1 MDAMGAR
8 ILLLQDA
15 VYFPSYGGGNKANRL
30 LLTALAARGFE
41 CHAVSRIP
49 GERRILA
56 DRFSVEALAARGIA
70 VETGAQSMSYRH
82 EGVKVEALDL
92 AHPEA
97 AGRIAAV
104 IGEAQPDWILVSD
117 DRPAMLL
124 DIALR
129 HAPDR
134 VVALVHTHFHLP
146 FGPEAEVRNPDQH
159 ERLRR
164 VRGIVA
170 VSGYSCA
177 YIREY
182 GGLDSV
188 RLHFPVFGDGP
199 FEPSEQPDAGYV
211 TMINPC
217 LVKGLPIFLELA
229 ALFPETRFAAVPT
242 WGGDEAVLCELAR
255 LPNMTLLQP
264 ADDVGAVL
272 CEARALLAPS
282 LVPETFGYVA
292 IDAMLRGIPV
302 LAGNLGGQPE
312 AKLGVDFVLP
322 VAPAF
327 KVEAGHVAPP
337 QDIAPWQ
344 AALGTLL
351 SDGDAYRHCALASRA
366 AALRF
371 LPETGAGH
379 FVTYL
384 ESLRVT
390 DSDAD

>member
-1 MDAMGAR
+1 MAAMGAR
-8 ILLLQDA
+8 LLLLQDA

-41 CHAVSRIP
+41 CHTVSRMP

-56 DRFSVEALAARGIA
+56 DRFSATALEARGIA
-70 VETGAQSMSYRH
+70 VEAGPRGMSYRH
-82 EGVKVEALDL
+82 DGVRVEALDL
-92 AHPEA
+92 TAPDA
-97 AGRIAAV
+97 PARIEAV
-104 IGEAQPDWILVSD
+104 IREVCPDWILVSD
-117 DRPAMLL
+117 DRPAMFLE
-124 DIALR
+124 IALR
-129 HAPDR
+129 HAPER

-146 FGPEAEVRNPDQH
+146 FGPEAEALNPDQH
-159 ERLRR
+159 ARLRR
-164 VRGIVA
+164 ARGVVA
-170 VSGYSCA
+170 VSEYSRA
-177 YIREY
+177 YMRDH

-188 RLHFPVFGDGP
+188 VLHFPVFGDGP
-199 FEPSEQPDAGYV
+199 FEPVARPDSGYV

-229 ALFPETRFAAVPT
+229 TLFPEARFAAVPT
-242 WGGDEAVLCELAR
+242 WGGDEAMLRDLAL

-272 CEARALLAPS
+272 RAARVLLAPS

-322 VAPAF
+322 VAPVF
-327 KVEAGHVAPP
+327 KTEAGPVAPP
-337 QDIAPWQ
+337 QDIARWR

-351 SDGDAYRHCALASRA
+351 SDGETYRRCALASRE

-371 LPETGAGH
+371 LPETDAGH
-379 FVTYL
+379 FIAYL
-384 ESLRVT
+384 ESL
-390 DSDAD
+390 

>member
-1 MDAMGAR
+1 MSAT

-15 VYFPSYGGGNKANRL
+15 VYLPSYGGGNKANRL

-49 GERRILA
+49 GDRRILA
-56 DRFSVEALAARGIA
+56 DRFSPEALAARGIA
-70 VETGAQSMSYRH
+70 LESDGASGMAYCYQ
-82 EGVKVEALDL
+82 GVRVEALDL
-92 AHPEA
+92 AAPDA
-97 AGRIAAV
+97 ASRIEAV
-104 IGEAQPDWILVSD
+104 IGAVRPDWILVSD

-129 HAPDR
+129 HAPHR

-146 FGPEAEVRNPDQH
+146 FGPEAEAHHADQSA
-159 ERLRR
+159 RLGRA
-164 VRGIVA
+164 RGVVA
-170 VSGYSCA
+170 VSEYSRA
-177 YIREY
+177 YIREF

-188 RLHFPVFGDGP
+188 LLHFPVFGDGP
-199 FEPSEQPDAGYV
+199 FEPVAQPDSGYV

-242 WGGDEAVLCELAR
+242 WGGDEAVLRDLAR
-255 LPNMTLLQP
+255 LPNMTLLEP

-272 CEARALLAPS
+272 REARVLLAPS

-312 AKLGVDFVLP
+312 AKLGVDFILP

-327 KVEAGHVAPP
+327 KTETGHIVPP
-337 QDIAPWQ
+337 QDLAPWR

-351 SDGDAYRHCALASRA
+351 SDGDAYRRCALASHA

-371 LPETGAGH
+371 LPETDAGH
-379 FVTYL
+379 FMTYL
-384 ESLRVT
+384 DSL
-390 DSDAD
+390 

>member
-1 MDAMGAR
+1 MEAMGAR

-41 CHAVSRIP
+41 CRAVSRIP
-49 GERRILA
+49 GQRRILV
-56 DRFSVEALAARGIA
+56 DRFNVEALTARGIA
-70 VETGAQSMSYRH
+70 VETGTRSMSYRH
-82 EGVKVEALDL
+82 EGVQVEALDL
-92 AHPEA
+92 ADPEA
-97 AGRIAAV
+97 VRRIAA
-104 IGEAQPDWILVSD
+104 IIRETQPDWILVSD

-124 DIALR
+124 DIALAC
-129 HAPDR
+129 APDK

-146 FGPEAEVRNPDQH
+146 FGPEAEARNADQH

-170 VSGYSCA
+170 VSDYSCA

-199 FEPSEQPDAGYV
+199 FAPSDEPDAGHV
-211 TMINPC
+211 MMINPC

-242 WGGDEAVLCELAR
+242 WGGDEAVLRDLAL

-272 CEARALLAPS
+272 REARVLLAPS

-327 KVEAGHVAPP
+327 KTEAGLVAPP

-351 SDGDAYRHCALASRA
+351 SDGNAYRRCALASRA

-371 LPETGAGH
+371 LPKADAGH
-379 FVTYL
+379 FVAYL
-384 ESLRVT
+384 NSL
-390 DSDAD
+390 

>member
-1 MDAMGAR
+1 MAAMGAK

-30 LLTALAARGFE
+30 LLTQLEARGFE
-41 CHAVSRIP
+41 CHAVSRMP

-56 DRFSVEALAARGIA
+56 DRFSAAALEARGIA
-70 VETGAQSMSYRH
+70 VEAGVRSMSYRH
-82 EGVKVEALDL
+82 EGVRVEALDL
-92 AHPEA
+92 DGPEA
-97 AGRIAAV
+97 AARIAAI
-104 IGEAQPDWILVSD
+104 IGEIRPDWILVSD

-129 HAPDR
+129 HAPGR

-146 FGPEAEVRNPDQH
+146 FGPEAETRNADQH
-159 ERLRR
+159 ARLRR
-164 VRGIVA
+164 ARGIVA
-170 VSGYSCA
+170 VSEYSRA
-177 YIREY
+177 YLRDH
-182 GGLDSV
+182 GGLDSAL
-188 RLHFPVFGDGP
+188 LHFPVFGDGP
-199 FEPSEQPDAGYV
+199 FEPVARPDAGYV

-242 WGGDEAVLCELAR
+242 WGGDEAVLRELAL
-255 LPNMTLLQP
+255 LPNMMVLQP

-272 CEARALLAPS
+272 REARVLLAPS

-312 AKLGVDFVLP
+312 AKLGVDYVLP
-322 VAPAF
+322 VAPALRT
-327 KVEAGHVAPP
+327 EAGHVAPP

-344 AALGTLL
+344 TALGTLL
-351 SDGDAYRHCALASRA
+351 SDGDAYRRCALASRA

-371 LPETGAGH
+371 LPETDARH

-384 ESLRVT
+384 ESL
-390 DSDAD
+390 